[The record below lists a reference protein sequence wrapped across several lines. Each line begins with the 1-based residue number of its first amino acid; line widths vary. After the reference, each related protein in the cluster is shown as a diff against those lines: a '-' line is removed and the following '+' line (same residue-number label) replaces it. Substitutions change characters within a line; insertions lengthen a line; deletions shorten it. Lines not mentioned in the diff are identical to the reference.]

1 MNEDSLAL
9 APLAASPKEDED
21 TLAPLDS
28 TSLAVEGVRET
39 GSRAGKYEVVE

>member
-9 APLAASPKEDED
+9 VPLAASPKEDKD
-21 TLAPLDS
+21 AMAPLS
-28 TSLAVEGVRET
+28 SRSLTVEGFRET